1 MRRTVLPAV
10 AAVAVALLATACG
23 GAPNPSVT
31 TGALPGQAG
40 EAVQS
45 GSAAGGGESA
55 LYSGEIS
62 NAAGTKVGSVS
73 VSKGDHGMTVQVT
86 ATAMPPGFHASHLH
100 AIGKCEPKSPDPADP
115 AKIGDFLSAGG
126 HLAGSGKAHPTHAGD
141 LPMLYVA
148 ADGTGVLSATTDRLT
163 EELLA
168 QSAGVSMVVHAGA
181 DNYANIPTRYA
192 SSGPDAET
200 KKAGDA
206 GGRIACA
213 VLTEGGA
220 SSGG

>member
-10 AAVAVALLATACG
+10 AAVALLATACG
-23 GAPNPSVT
+23 GAPHPAVT
-31 TGALPGQAG
+31 TGALPGQSG
-40 EAVQS
+40 EAAHG
-45 GSAAGGGESA
+45 GSTVGEGGPA

-73 VSKGDHGMTVQVT
+73 VSKGEHGMTVQVT
-86 ATAMPPGFHASHLH
+86 ATDMPPGFHASHLH

-115 AKIGDFLSAGG
+115 AKVGDFLSAAG
-126 HLAGSGKAHPTHAGD
+126 HLAGSGTAHPTHAGD

-148 ADGTGVLSATTDRLT
+148 ADGTGALSATTDRLP

-181 DNYANIPTRYA
+181 DNYGNIPTRYA
-192 SSGPDAET
+192 SAGPDAET

-206 GGRIACA
+206 GGRVACA
-213 VLTEGGA
+213 VLTKGGA
-220 SSGG
+220 SGGE